1 MEQSIVTF
9 LERILPDA
17 TSIVVEDFQQIA
29 GGFSRETF
37 KCDARVTRG
46 GKEEVMPLILRKDP
60 PDVEA
65 ILHTDRAVEHNLIE
79 SLRLRTTIPVSQS
92 YGYEMDPKHF
102 GAPAMIIERAS
113 GSGQTSALFNGGAD
127 EDQAESVIKHLCETL
142 VELHK
147 CPINKIDPNGELTDP
162 FHRGIKIDSW
172 DSFMDSTIEF
182 FESSYPTLNFDPILM
197 IALDAVYT
205 LRRNKPRAMP
215 LSIVHGD
222 FNPANFL
229 YKDGQVSAL
238 IDWEASRVGDPRED
252 LGWMVLMDVISN
264 SHVMDY
270 PKKEGGFLSYYN
282 KLTGNDIT
290 PEELGY
296 FTLFGTMQI
305 AVPVQQFVSRRV
317 NKEYMLLLPFYVAQ
331 SSMGAFPAMA
341 QLMGYA
347 GVPA

>member
-9 LERILPDA
+9 LERIWPDA
-17 TSIVVEDFQQIA
+17 TSIAVEDFQQIA

-37 KCDARVTRG
+37 KCEARVTRG
-46 GKEEVMPLILRKDP
+46 STEEVMPLILRKDP

-65 ILHTDRAVEHNLIE
+65 ILHTDRSVEHNLIE

-92 YGYEMDPKHF
+92 YGYEMDPKPF
-102 GAPAMIIERAS
+102 GQPAMIIERAS

-127 EDQAESVIKHLCETL
+127 EDQAESVIKHLCEVL

-147 CPINKIDPNGELTDP
+147 CPINKIDPDGALTDP
-162 FHRGIKIDSW
+162 FGRGIKTESW
-172 DSFMDSTIEF
+172 DIFMDSTIEF
-182 FESSYPTLNFDPILM
+182 FESSFKSLNYDPAMIIL
-197 IALDAVYT
+197 LDAVYT

-238 IDWEASRVGDPRED
+238 IDWEASRIGDPRED
-252 LGWMVLMDVISN
+252 LGWMVLMDVYSN
-264 SHVMDY
+264 THVMDY
-270 PKKEGGFLSYYN
+270 PKKEGGFLAYYN

-296 FTLFGTMQI
+296 FMLFGTMEI
-305 AVPVQQFVSRRV
+305 AVPVQQFVARRV
-317 NKEYMLLLPFYVAQ
+317 HKEFTLLLPLYVAQ
-331 SSMGAFPAMA
+331 TSMAVLPAMA
-341 QLMGYA
+341 QAMGYM
-347 GVPA
+347 GVSA